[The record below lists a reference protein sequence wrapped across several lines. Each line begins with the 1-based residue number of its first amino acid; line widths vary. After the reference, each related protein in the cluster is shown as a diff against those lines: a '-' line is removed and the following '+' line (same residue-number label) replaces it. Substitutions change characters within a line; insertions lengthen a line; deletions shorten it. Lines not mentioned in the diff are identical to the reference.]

1 MANATNNT
9 IGQKIKK
16 LRNKAD
22 LTQDEL
28 ARKADIPY
36 TTLVK
41 IEIGKV
47 KNPSV
52 ETVKKIAI
60 ALAVTVDEL
69 IS

>member
-1 MANATNNT
+1 MANYKNNN

-16 LRNKAD
+16 LRNNLD